1 MPWHEML
8 RNGCKN
14 GESYGVSSDIKPFL
28 LGFVVRAVGGCAHR
42 HLLSLNIPTLKG
54 FVNG

>member
-1 MPWHEML
+1 MTEPAKYVHDAIAGKPTL
-8 RNGCKN
+8 KASKSRNRHP
-14 GESYGVSSDIKPFL
+14 YGQTVPPINF
-28 LGFVVRAVGGCAHR
+28 AHR